1 MSANNESGFNGV
13 VSVSNRAGMSYWACQ
28 NMFVRMAG
36 VNQLFHDKRFEKLKR
51 HLFGQATLMKLQFRS
66 DHDYGTTGVINP
78 FPQQVLTETTLF
90 PFQHVTQRF

>member
-36 VNQLFHDKRFEKLKR
+36 VNQESFKACSQEQIDAVLDNTTTSVVLKPE
-51 HLFGQATLMKLQFRS
+51 LKKDGAC
-66 DHDYGTTGVINP
+66 
-78 FPQQVLTETTLF
+78 
-90 PFQHVTQRF
+90 